1 MKLRTETLFLYVVA
15 SIPIMYPSPSSPP
28 TTTHDEYIQALVPGA
43 DALTAGARAA
53 ARATSTSF
61 CGDFVKASRLL
72 RHACAPDIAGDP
84 RDESAAG

>member
-1 MKLRTETLFLYVVA
+1 MIKTTVYHYHIFLHLPYH
-15 SIPIMYPSPSSPP
+15 IRLKH
-28 TTTHDEYIQALVPGA
+28 TQALVPGA